1 MDKRKPVRTC
11 IGCNTAGS
19 KNDLLRMVRQPDG
32 SVIVDISGSM
42 NGRGAYICRDIA
54 CFEAAV
60 RRKAFN
66 RTFGRM
72 FTIEETDALRN
83 GFEQAVRSIR

>member
-1 MDKRKPVRTC
+1 MDKRIPVRTC

-32 SVIVDISGSM
+32 SVVVDISGCM
-42 NGRGAYICRDIA
+42 NGRGAYICRNMT

-60 RRKAFN
+60 RRKAIN

-72 FTIEETDALRN
+72 FTAEETDALRN
-83 GFEQAVRSIR
+83 GFEQAVRSVE